1 MKENMLR
8 KSRKNTDAS
17 KGVEG
22 VYKNLTVQFD
32 KTFRKAVKASEGKV
46 SIKTHHRYRE
56 SMKEIMR
63 FCAREFRLQKLSKI
77 ADKHIITYVN
87 HRRDQDKSEKTI
99 KNDIAALRF
108 YRRYMEDT
116 NRELIDNRG
125 IGLKSTPD
133 GRKDRAWREEEYEK
147 MLKLTRGLNR
157 KDVELAIRLAR
168 HAGLRVHEIT
178 RLDGIK
184 AEQAIE
190 TGWLNVK
197 GKGGKERQVPLGQ
210 EAKQVL
216 LEACNLLPDKKLKL
230 LVPKDEKTHLVI
242 KRIQGFIRRH
252 REKVFEKDHRTVNIT
267 IHGLRHLYARG
278 EYCKREKVQ
287 SYEGR
292 KYKFDRKAL
301 QEVSELLGHGRKDVT
316 RIYLAR

>member
-1 MKENMLR
+1 MLQ
-8 KSRKNTDAS
+8 KLKKNTGVP

-22 VYKNLTVQFD
+22 VYKNLEIQFD
-32 KTFRKAVKASEGKV
+32 KTFRKAVKSSKGKV

-56 SMKEIMR
+56 SMKEIIQ

-77 ADKHIITYVN
+77 TDKHILAYVN
-87 HRRDQDKSEKTI
+87 HRRSQNKAEKTI
-99 KNDIAALRF
+99 KNDLAALRF
-108 YRRYMEDT
+108 YLRYMEDRK
-116 NRELIDNRG
+116 RELNDNRG
-125 IGLKSTPD
+125 FGMKSTPD
-133 GRKDRAWREEEYEK
+133 GRKDRAWREIEYEK
-147 MLKLTRGLNR
+147 MLKLAKDLKR
-157 KDVELAIRLAR
+157 KDVEIAIRLAR

-190 TGWLNVK
+190 TGCLQVK
-197 GKGGKERQVPLGQ
+197 GKGGKERQIPLIQ
-210 EAKQVL
+210 DAKEAL
-216 LEACNLLPDKKLKL
+216 IEARNLLQDKKLKL
-230 LVPKDEKTHLVI
+230 LVPEDEKTHLVI

-278 EYCKREKVQ
+278 EYYSREKIKA
-287 SYEGR
+287 YKGKR
-292 KYKFDRKAL
+292 YKFDRKAL
-301 QEVSELLGHGRKDVT
+301 KEVSVLLGHGRKEVT

>member
-1 MKENMLR
+1 MKEHTSR
-8 KSRKNTDAS
+8 KSRKNTGAL

-22 VYKNLTVQFD
+22 VYKNLDVQFE
-32 KTFRKAVKASEGKV
+32 KIFRLAVESSDGKV

-63 FCAREFRLQKLSKI
+63 FCAKEFRLQKLSKI
-77 ADKHIITYVN
+77 ADKHVIAYVN
-87 HRRDQDKSEKTI
+87 HRRGQGTVEKTI

-108 YRRYMEDT
+108 YLRHMED
-116 NRELIDNRG
+116 RRGQLIDNRG

-147 MLKLTRGLNR
+147 MIRLTRDLNR
-157 KDVELAIRLAR
+157 KDVELALRLAR

-178 RLDGIK
+178 RLDEIK

-190 TGWLNVK
+190 IGWLQVK
-197 GKGGKERQVPLGQ
+197 GKGGKERQVPLSQ
-210 EAKQVL
+210 EAKDALIEARSL
-216 LEACNLLPDKKLKL
+216 LDDEKLKL
-230 LVPKDEKTHLVI
+230 LVPEGEKTHLVI

-252 REKVFEKDHRTVNIT
+252 REKVFQKDNRTVNIT

-278 EYCKREKVQ
+278 EYYRREKVKA
-287 SYEGR
+287 YEGKR
-292 KYKFDRKAL
+292 YKFDRKAL
-301 QEVSELLGHGRKDVT
+301 KEVSVLLGHGRKEVT